1 MSDLD
6 NMELSDRLPE
16 AMHPVETPLL
26 YGHRPAIARLEES
39 LSSGR
44 FHHGWIFAGPHGVGK
59 ATLCYHLARVLIGV
73 REHNFAPGF
82 DLLALSETLRQEKAG
97 RLIANFSHPDM
108 RVLRRAYDPKGKKFF
123 RFIRV
128 DEIRALKNFLHT
140 TPSMGPHRVV
150 LVDAAEDMNAA
161 SANALLKVLEE
172 PPAHTTFLLVSNAP
186 GQIPITIRSRCRMLK
201 MGELS
206 AGEFEAAICQQ
217 LDATATGLPTG
228 VNWQDLMH
236 LAGGSARQGIELIT
250 GNGLKFYQALYKIFD
265 HLPNID
271 ERNVDLF
278 VTGVLK
284 DKSGQDYEAGVQLI
298 SDMIHRLVKGH
309 AAAYPLSAGEKKLS
323 DKLIG
328 AQSIEHWLGL
338 WDTLNRMSLDVDDL
352 NLDKKTHLMQCFF
365 SLRDV
370 ARGDVARVG

>member
-6 NMELSDRLPE
+6 NMELSDRLPD
-16 AMHPVETPLL
+16 AMHPVATPLL

-39 LSSGR
+39 LASGR
-44 FHHGWIFAGPHGVGK
+44 FHHGWIFAGPLGVGK

-73 REHNFAPGF
+73 KEHRFEAGF
-82 DLLALSETLRQEKAG
+82 DLMALSQELRDEKAG
-97 RLIANFSHPDM
+97 RLVASFSHPDM

-150 LVDAAEDMNAA
+150 LVDAADDMNTA

-172 PPAHTTFLLVSNAP
+172 PPAHTTFLLVSHSP

-201 MGELS
+201 LGELS
-206 AGEFEAAICQQ
+206 AAEFEAAVRQQ
-217 LDATATGLPTG
+217 LDATGAGLPQG

-236 LAGGSARQGIELIT
+236 LAGGSARLGIELIT

-298 SDMIHRLVKGH
+298 LDMVHRLVKGQ
-309 AAAYPLSAGEKKLS
+309 AAAFPLSAAEKKLS
-323 DKLIG
+323 DKLIRV
-328 AQSIEHWLGL
+328 QSIEHWLGL

-365 SLRDV
+365 NLRDV
-370 ARGDVARVG
+370 ARGDRARVG